1 MIASARQSSLAGS
14 SRRSRGSGTHTL
26 GTLGQCPIDFLSRS
40 RAAGACRR
48 LKLYSPKVP
57 GSLGPPVGS
66 SVSGER
72 SESGHQLLETPS
84 AFGLFGV
91 AAGTSDSSLGGSEAF
106 ASRPLPERQD
116 QGDHAEGHA
125 GAEPSPPKGWRLQLE
140 QGNAEVE
147 HEGTEHQQPTSD

>member
-1 MIASARQSSLAGS
+1 MVREQTQPRTDALRDNAAAGSPTPASADVDLTISWNSLLMIRQRPSSSSAGS

-57 GSLGPPVGS
+57 GSLGHPVGS

-91 AAGTSDSSLGGSEAF
+91 AAGMSDSSLGGSEAF
-106 ASRPLPERQD
+106 A
-116 QGDHAEGHA
+116 
-125 GAEPSPPKGWRLQLE
+125 
-140 QGNAEVE
+140 
-147 HEGTEHQQPTSD
+147 